1 MLKLIY
7 TEDGLILE
15 SVASTL
21 ETLVSQR
28 LQLAL
33 AAAQPFYVESS
44 TATLLLNLDSR
55 EFVQLQNVITQD
67 KTKAIQA
74 SVLEGDCIEVT
85 LKGTWVTNIP
95 DSESG
100 IFLASLGKQS
110 ERLVQDYWEISE
122 LQVA

>member
-15 SVASTL
+15 SVESNL

-28 LQLAL
+28 LKLAL

-55 EFVQLQNVITQD
+55 EFVQLQNVIAQD
-67 KTKAIQA
+67 KTQAIQA

-85 LKGTWVTNIP
+85 LKGTWVTNLP

-100 IFLASLGKQS
+100 ILLASLGKQS

>member
-15 SVASTL
+15 SVESSL
-21 ETLVSQR
+21 ENLVSQR

-33 AAAQPFYVESS
+33 SAAQPFYVESS

-55 EFVQLQNVITQD
+55 EFVQLQNVIAQDETQ
-67 KTKAIQA
+67 AIQA

-85 LKGTWVTNIP
+85 LKGTWVTEQP
-95 DSESG
+95 DTESG
-100 IFLASLGKQS
+100 IFLAILGKTS
-110 ERLVQDYWEISE
+110 ESLVQDYWTISE

>member
-15 SVASTL
+15 SVESTL

-28 LQLAL
+28 LQIAL

-85 LKGTWVTNIP
+85 LKGTWVTNQA

-100 IFLASLGKQS
+100 IFLACLGQPS
-110 ERLVQDYWEISE
+110 ERLVQDYWKISE